1 MNAVAYNGHKMFPY
15 EGQKWSLVSV
25 HTDSYGTSR
34 KLLTK
39 PVMESLWK
47 KGMTDCLSLRFWDI
61 TDDPER
67 LEQMISLHYKPILFD
82 EKMAKREVKFVDKRI
97 AEKDPVVFIAN
108 CDAGIS
114 RSGAIALFAVERA
127 GLDIGT
133 FFNENPNVYPNSFV
147 LRVLKKA
154 AGMEY
159 VPMTAAEVD
168 RQMEEMKSH
177 EKAVKALIESGCF

>member
-1 MNAVAYNGHKMFPY
+1 MNDVARNGHKLFPY
-15 EGQKWSLVSV
+15 EGQRWSLVSV

-82 EKMAKREVKFVDKRI
+82 EKMAKRVVKFVDKRI